1 MMKALVWEAPRQ
13 LALRDRPIPEPAAG
27 ELLLQ
32 VAYAGICGSELGGY
46 LGLNALRIPPLVMG
60 HELSAIVVKLGE
72 GVAAPGPGTQVTVN
86 PLLSCGACSACTR
99 GLEQLC
105 PQRKLI
111 GAGRPGAY
119 AGYVTVPASACHPL
133 PAGLDLRQGALTE
146 PVACAVRITR
156 LAGSRVSLAGEPLL
170 ISGAGPIGLLA
181 LQTLKAAG
189 AGPIFVTDLHPAR
202 RAMVAALGGEPL
214 DPTLTD
220 VVAIVKEATG
230 GMGAVATVDAVGVAA
245 TRGQCIS
252 ATRAGGTVIFTGLHE
267 EVGNVPAADIIRREI
282 VVQGSFAYSHDDF
295 AVALAELGA
304 RRIGLAPWI
313 VEAPLADGGL
323 WFERL
328 LGDPGP
334 VAKVLLV
341 PG

>member
-13 LALRDRPIPEPAAG
+13 LTLHEQPIPEPAVG

-46 LGLNALRIPPLVMG
+46 LGHNALRKPPLVMG
-60 HELSAIVVKLGE
+60 HEFSAIVVKLGE
-72 GVAAPGPGTQVTVN
+72 GVTTPGPGTQVTVN
-86 PLLSCGACSACTR
+86 PLLSCGICSNCRR
-99 GLEQLC
+99 GFEQLC

-119 AGYVTVPASACHPL
+119 ATYVAVPATACHSL

-146 PVACAVRITR
+146 PVACAVRIAR
-156 LAGSRVSLAGEPLL
+156 LAASRASLASEPML
-170 ISGAGPIGLLA
+170 IAGAGPIGLLA

-202 RAMVAALGGEPL
+202 REMAAALGGEAV
-214 DPTLTD
+214 DPARRD
-220 VVAIVKEATG
+220 VVSLVKEASG
-230 GMGAVATVDAVGVAA
+230 QVGAIATVDAVGVSA
-245 TRGQCIS
+245 TRTQCIA
-252 ATRAGGTVIFTGLHE
+252 ATRAGGMVIFSGLHE
-267 EVGNVPAADIIRREI
+267 ETGNVPAADIIRREI
-282 VVQGSFAYSHDDF
+282 VVQGSFSYSHDDF
-295 AVALAELGA
+295 STALATLAAG
-304 RRIGLAPWI
+304 RIGLAPWI
-313 VEAPLADGGL
+313 IEAPLANGAL